1 VVCYECG
8 NENASMNLI
17 CAYCGFP
24 FASDHVAAKRCEPAG
39 CGRVRLAMLVVALV
53 VPVVGLVAGFSAMRR
68 PEPCH
73 RAVSRRWLVAAL
85 CGSLAYIALVMRYL
99 VL

>member
-8 NENASMNLI
+8 NENASMNLV

-24 FASDHVAAKRCEPAG
+24 FARDHLASARHEPLR
-39 CGRVRLAMLVVALV
+39 CGRVTPALIAVALV

-68 PEPCH
+68 PDPCH
-73 RAVSRRWLVAAL
+73 RAASRCWLVAAL
-85 CGSLAYIALVMRYL
+85 CSSLAYIALVMRYFIF
-99 VL
+99 